1 MVKPTLN
8 LELNIRRIL
17 ESQFSRSP
25 LSTLHH
31 FVEFQESSG
40 TQNTDIYITIKRA
53 IFDERND
60 EFQSATAKT
69 VEETKLLIET
79 GFKYVCTYNDMMPF
93 RKRKQKRILFDVRA
107 F

>member
-31 FVEFQESSG
+31 FVEFRESSG

-69 VEETKLLIET
+69 VEEARRLIET
-79 GFKYVCTYNDMMPF
+79 GFKYVCTYNDMMLF
-93 RKRKQKRILFDVRA
+93 RKRK
-107 F
+107 